1 MEQPVLYKSKRTG
14 LRNVIPFFV
23 IIAFAG
29 AVIWLSGIYKLKPET
44 IKENE
49 PAEAVVENL
58 VPVATTTKENE
69 PVPIESAVADSNEPD
84 VPAESVVPVV
94 KEEKLP
100 AIEDSAPKQEESPV
114 KNAPDEEADGIR
126 FVVAIGGGD
135 IGQVAENLEEQGLIS
150 DKTAFIKAFN
160 AKDGESI
167 EPGGYKL
174 STGINQSKIIE
185 TLGNKPYMKWAVI
198 PEGLRKE
205 EVAQLLTTTLGW
217 TQAQRDKWI
226 GTYTAMKFDYI
237 EGVYFPDTYLIP
249 VDEDPLKVAE
259 RFQSKFNE
267 KFAAYLPEFNQ
278 QNIKWTTGLTFAS
291 IVQREAANK
300 ADMPLIAGILW
311 NRLEADMALNVDA
324 TLQYVRG
331 DTGKGWWAPLAL
343 ADKKLE
349 SPYNTYLNKGLP
361 PHPISNPGIS
371 AIEATLNPVK
381 TDCLYYLHDKDHV
394 AHCAKT
400 YAEHQENI
408 EKYLKVD

>member
-1 MEQPVLYKSKRTG
+1 MKIAVLFFAIVLVVGAVLWMAADSKSK
-14 LRNVIPFFV
+14 P
-23 IIAFAG
+23 G
-29 AVIWLSGIYKLKPET
+29 AVKKNGDT
-44 IKENE
+44 TNE
-49 PAEAVVENL
+49 SIEKVVENL
-58 VPVATTTKENE
+58 APVATSTKENE
-69 PVPIESAVADSNEPD
+69 PVPIKPAVADSNKPA
-84 VPAESVVPVV
+84 VPAEPAVPAI
-94 KEEKLP
+94 KEEKP
-100 AIEDSAPKQEESPV
+100 PVAKDPVPKQEENTV
-114 KNAPDEEADGIR
+114 KNVPDKETDSIR

-135 IGQVAENLEEQGLIS
+135 IEQVAENLEGQGLIS
-150 DKTAFIKAFN
+150 DKTAFVKAFD
-160 AKDGESI
+160 AKGGENI

-185 TLGNKPYMKWAVI
+185 TLGNKPYMEWAVI

-205 EVAQLLTTTLGW
+205 EIAQLLTATLGW
-217 TQAQRDKWI
+217 TQVKRDKWI
-226 GTYTAMKFDYI
+226 NTYTAMKFDYI

-259 RFQSKFNE
+259 RFQAKFNE
-267 KFAAYLPEFNQ
+267 KFAVYLPEFNQ

-311 NRLEADMALNVDA
+311 NRLEANMALNVDA

-371 AIEATLNPVK
+371 AIEATLNPAK
-381 TDCLYYLHDKDHV
+381 TDCLYYLHGKDHV
-394 AHCAKT
+394 THCATT